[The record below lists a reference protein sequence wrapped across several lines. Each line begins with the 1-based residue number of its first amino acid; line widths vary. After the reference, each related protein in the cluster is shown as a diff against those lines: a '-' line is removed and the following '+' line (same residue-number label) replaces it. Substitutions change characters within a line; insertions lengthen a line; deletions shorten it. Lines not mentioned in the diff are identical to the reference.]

1 MPRAVNV
8 IQHGLHIVNFW
19 TLPEWQTFLS
29 DEATFSFKVFKNMAR
44 RLKCALLQHSSQRT
58 LLRVGRD
65 GGAHAVGADALNG
78 SGHRKLLQAAFEVA
92 MLSLQLLLHV

>member
-1 MPRAVNV
+1 MLRADTARAAHCEFLNASWVANFSLECRYIFISSV
-8 IQHGLHIVNFW
+8 SEYGTPSKVRFQH
-19 TLPEWQTFLS
+19 LS
-29 DEATFSFKVFKNMAR
+29 
-44 RLKCALLQHSSQRT
+44 LRT
-58 LLRVGRD
+58 LLWVGRD

>member
-8 IQHGLHIVNFW
+8 IQHGLHMVNFR
-19 TLPEWQTFLS
+19 TLLEWQPFLLT
-29 DEATFSFKVFKNMAR
+29 EATFPFEVFQSMAR
-44 RLKCALLQHSSQRT
+44 RLKSALLQHSSQRT
-58 LLRVGRD
+58 LLWVGRD